1 MSSDT
6 KPADHMPADP
16 DVVMTHPNQAATPPA
31 APRPQLHPVLDA
43 VELHMNMPMNSW
55 PKYAI
60 TGTADYK
67 RRQDFLFKDH
77 VMKFP
82 PPGTVDTSARD
93 VSLSTMFMHRMAHLQ
108 QTMELQGP
116 AVKNDPRFTYLYD
129 DMRFKRNIF
138 YWRTFRL
145 NDLPSEII
153 SHIFR
158 IAVWSTSTPADGTHI
173 RLLLT
178 AVCRKWRRSMIQDCT
193 LWSAIW
199 FRDPPPYA
207 RSLEWFKRAGGAPLD
222 IRINEHDADWKS
234 KDDDWRYKEDDHR
247 FTADQMEELLDK
259 IFVKVS
265 QIRMLVLV
273 VDNWPPALVVLH
285 KLQEAAE
292 AGNAINMERLEIHR
306 MGQPFVWLGSG
317 FEVKGRRSPVVLF
330 GGQTQALK
338 YLCLSGVHIDWNAT
352 PLSNLSTLDLRKIA
366 MNVAPTLDRFREV
379 LLACPRLHK
388 LSLDGAGPQP
398 AARRP
403 DHDPVDL
410 PHLKVLI
417 IGGFSMV
424 YSCYVFSQFKAPNV
438 RDLTLMN
445 LTGDDYAPMII
456 LITGR
461 FRELQ
466 LLTLY
471 TVNVNPT
478 EVGKKAMVRFL
489 YAIPSLNY
497 LRIASMKWHVIEIF
511 NEDPQAH
518 GLGRDSA
525 SQSLP
530 ENRLVLCPRLQTIEF
545 QQMSGKNIAEWAVKR
560 KELGA
565 PLKRAYVNSPYVSK
579 VTAAEADMIQKVVGL
594 YIAPLGSTT
603 PEEREL
609 ATRDDYGAV
618 V

>member
-1 MSSDT
+1 MG
-6 KPADHMPADP
+6 K
-16 DVVMTHPNQAATPPA
+16 Q
-31 APRPQLHPVLDA
+31 HPVLDA
-43 VELHMNMPMNSW
+43 VELHMHLPIDMW

-60 TGTADYK
+60 MGTADYK
-67 RRQDFLFKDH
+67 RRHEFLFKDH

-82 PPGTVDTSARD
+82 PPGTIDTSTRD
-93 VSLSTMFMHRMAHLQ
+93 VSLSTIFMQRMAYLQ
-108 QTMELQGP
+108 HIIEHQAKDDL
-116 AVKNDPRFTYLYD
+116 RFTYFHD

-138 YWRTFRL
+138 YWRTFRM
-145 NDLPSEII
+145 NALPPEILTN
-153 SHIFR
+153 IFR

-178 AVCRKWRRSMIQDCT
+178 SVCSKWRRLMIEDCT

-199 FRDPPPYA
+199 FRDPPPYE

-247 FTADQMEELLDK
+247 FTAEQMEELLDK
-259 IFVKVS
+259 VFVKVS

-273 VDNWPPALVVLH
+273 VDNWPPALIVLH

-292 AGNAINMERLEIHR
+292 AGRAINMERLEIHR
-306 MGQPFVWLGSG
+306 MGQPFVWVGSG
-317 FEVKGRRSPVVLF
+317 FEAKGWRSPMVLF

-338 YLCLSGVHIDWNAT
+338 YLCLSGVHIDWNTT

-366 MNVAPTLDRFREV
+366 MEVAPTLNRFREV

-388 LSLDGAGPQP
+388 LSLDGAGPQR
-398 AARRP
+398 AGRKL
-403 DHDPVDL
+403 DHEPVDL
-410 PHLKVLI
+410 PCLKVLI
-417 IGGFSMV
+417 IGGFSMA
-424 YSCYVFSQFKAPNV
+424 YSCYVLCQFKAPNL

-445 LTGDDYAPMII
+445 LSGEDYAPMI
-456 LITGR
+456 LGITGR
-461 FRELQ
+461 FRQLR

-471 TVNVNPT
+471 SVNISPT
-478 EVGKKAMVRFL
+478 EVGKRAMVRFL
-489 YAIPSLNY
+489 YAVPSLCY
-497 LRIASMKWHVIEIF
+497 LRIASMKWHIIEIF
-511 NEDPQAH
+511 NENPREY

-525 SQSLP
+525 TQSP
-530 ENRLVLCPRLQTIEF
+530 MENQLVLCPRLQTLEF
-545 QQMSGKNIAEWAVKR
+545 QQMSAHDIAGWVTRR

-565 PLKRAYVNSPYVSK
+565 PLKRTYVNSPYVGK
-579 VTAAEADMIQKVVGL
+579 VTAAEAEMIQKVVGL

-609 ATRDDYGAV
+609 TIQDDYGGVAPLD
-618 V
+618 